1 MASSPRDAP
10 ERHTTS
16 PRRRGRPP
24 KVGREAVLEAGLALI
39 RADGLEGLTVRGVAE
54 RLGVAPATL
63 YGHFPDKDAL
73 LGAIADRAWDRFY
86 VEVPERGRWR
96 ERLLGWLLAV
106 RTRLRNAPELPVLL
120 NAIPPQPAALLR
132 TTRAL
137 GDLLVQG
144 GFSREEAVRRAQ
156 GLVWTVVGFFVI
168 ESARARLDV
177 EKQHRGMLAR
187 VPEEERDATE
197 AILPLL
203 RERGDDEIY
212 RELAGALVRGLR

>member
-1 MASSPRDAP
+1 MVSSPKRAP
-10 ERHTTS
+10 EGQTTS

-24 KVGREAVLEAGLALI
+24 KVEREAVLEAGLALI
-39 RADGLEGLTVRGVAE
+39 RADGLDGLTVRGVAE

-96 ERLLGWLLAV
+96 ERLLGWMLAV
-106 RTRLRNAPELPVLL
+106 RARLRSAPELPVLL
-120 NAIPPQPAALLR
+120 NAVPPQPAALLR

-137 GDLLVQG
+137 GDLLLHA
-144 GFSREEAVRRAQ
+144 GFSRDEAVRRAQ

-168 ESARARLDV
+168 ESARARFDA

-187 VPEEERDATE
+187 IPEEERGATE
-197 AILPLL
+197 EILPLL
-203 RERGDDEIY
+203 RDRGDDEIY
-212 RELAGALVRGLR
+212 RELARALVRGLR